1 MSKQYTAL
9 DVWTKSRSLANKIY
23 EITKSFPKE
32 EIFGLTSQMRRAA
45 VSVPSNIAEGCGRQY
60 SKDAIQ
66 FFFVARGSLY
76 ELETQLYIA
85 SDQRYVLPDEAAKC
99 LEEVINCKQ
108 LINGFISY
116 YKSLNS
122 RELNKNQ

>member
-1 MSKQYTAL
+1 MGKQYTEL
-9 DVWTKSRSLANKIY
+9 DVWTKSRNLTNKIY
-23 EITKSFPKE
+23 EITKGFPKE
-32 EIFGLTSQMRRAA
+32 EMFGLANQMRRAA

-85 SDQRYVLPDEAAKC
+85 SDQGYIFPDEMAKC
-99 LEEVINCKQ
+99 IEEVIKCKQ
-108 LINGFISY
+108 LINGFVSY

-122 RELNKNQ
+122 RTMNKE

>member
-1 MSKQYTAL
+1 MGKQYTEL
-9 DVWTKSRSLANKIY
+9 DVWMSSRSLANKIY
-23 EITKSFPKE
+23 EITKEFPKE
-32 EIFGLTSQMRRAA
+32 EIFGLTSQLRRAA
-45 VSVPSNIAEGCGRQY
+45 VSIPSNIAEGCGRQY

-85 SDQRYVLPDEAAKC
+85 SDQGYISPDEITKC
-99 LEEVINCKQ
+99 LEEVTKCKQ

-116 YKSLNS
+116 YKSLKARTTN
-122 RELNKNQ
+122 ND

>member
-1 MSKQYTAL
+1 MGKQYTEL
-9 DVWTKSRSLANKIY
+9 DVWTKSRNLANKIY
-23 EITKSFPKE
+23 EITKGFPKE
-32 EIFGLTSQMRRAA
+32 EMFGLANQMRRAA

-85 SDQRYVLPDEAAKC
+85 SDQDYISPDEMAKC
-99 LEEVINCKQ
+99 IEEVIKCKQ
-108 LINGFISY
+108 LINGFVSY

-122 RELNKNQ
+122 RTMNKE

>member
-1 MSKQYTAL
+1 MGKQYTEL
-9 DVWTKSRSLANKIY
+9 DVWTKSRSLANKVY
-23 EITKSFPKE
+23 EITKGFPKE

-45 VSVPSNIAEGCGRQY
+45 VAVPSNIAEGCGRQH

-85 SDQRYVLPDEAAKC
+85 SDQNYLSVENSALC
-99 LEEVINCKQ
+99 FEEITKCKQ
-108 LINGFISY
+108 LINGFVSY
-116 YKSLNS
+116 YKSLKS
-122 RELNKNQ
+122 RTTNND